1 MTEQILN
8 GSIVYTKYKSICIK
22 YKYYIL
28 ILMYILINYMQMI
41 FIHLACFNFFSPTKC
56 PWKGKKYCLMPMVNI
71 YAIEMPLYDIEM
83 TMISEII
90 NILDH

>member
-1 MTEQILN
+1 
-8 GSIVYTKYKSICIK
+8 
-22 YKYYIL
+22 
-28 ILMYILINYMQMI
+28 
-41 FIHLACFNFFSPTKC
+41 
-56 PWKGKKYCLMPMVNI
+56 MPMVNI